1 MRANLF
7 LYFISTCVLLSMYFP
22 SAYSQGSSSVSTNVA
37 RPEDNRFTVEVLD
50 KKLNEPMELTV
61 LPDSRVVFVERRGK
75 IRLYDPKHKKTNLLA
90 HLSIYLGSEDGLL
103 GVTKD
108 PHFDQTNWLY
118 FFYSPAGEKPV
129 QRISRFTMSNDSLL
143 LSSEKVLLEFP
154 LLRACCH
161 SGGSLAFGPDGNLF
175 ISVGDNTNP
184 SASSGFA
191 PLDERP
197 DRILFDSQKSAANT
211 DDLRGKIL
219 RITPMADGTYT
230 IPEGNLFPK
239 DGSSGRPEIY
249 TMGNRNPFRI
259 AIDPK
264 TSYLYWGEVGPDAG
278 VDSLHRG
285 PKGYDEI
292 NQARKAGNFGWPYFI
307 GDNKPYRPY
316 NFATQQSGD
325 LFDALA
331 PVNNSVNNTG
341 AKILP
346 PAQKAFIWY
355 PYIASP
361 EFPETGQGGRTAMA
375 GPVFYT
381 DQFVSAPYSFPPYY
395 DGKLLIYDWM
405 RNWIQAVTMDKQGNY
420 QKMEPFLPSR
430 TFSKPV
436 DMEFGPDGS
445 LYILEYGAF
454 WKSENEDSQLIRI
467 QYHKNNRRP
476 IARISADKTV
486 GAVPLT
492 VKLSSKGS
500 FDYDKGDTLTFVWKL
515 KDGTVI
521 SRRPTATYTFKKP
534 GIQEITLK
542 AIDSS
547 GETAQTTLEVKVG
560 NAPPVVRINTSANR
574 SFYWG
579 KQDIPYQVQVED
591 KEDDLRTKASLNRT
605 QIRFDYLPQGK
616 DLALLTSTSQS
627 DNEKGGVQGKQL
639 IAQSGCTGCHAYDKR
654 TIGPGFIEISQRY
667 LGKNKHQELVDKVHN
682 GGSGN
687 WGEVAMA
694 AHPQLKKEAIGE
706 MVDYIL
712 TLSDEKKVASL
723 PMSGVVSTNTQKN
736 EGGTYYL
743 TATYTDQG
751 ANGIEPLTGRDTL
764 LLRSPIQMAYDADT
778 SHGVMIR
785 KADGRARFTKNDAY
799 VAFKRIDLTHI
810 HSLGIRAFAYDNI
823 EGTLE
828 IRVDNEN
835 GPLLS
840 KKFLSPG
847 PEWVDFSMHIKPMS
861 GFHHLYFVYK
871 TTSKKIGIWQTFDL
885 SAITFRRKSDEE

>member
-1 MRANLF
+1 M
-7 LYFISTCVLLSMYFP
+7 LSSLHYP
-22 SAYSQGSSSVSTNVA
+22 SAHGQGNSDVSSHAA

-61 LPDSRVVFVERRGK
+61 LPDSRVIFVERRGN
-75 IRLYDPKHKKTNLLA
+75 IRLYDPKQNKTRLLA
-90 HLSIYLGSEDGLL
+90 HLPIYLGSEDGLL

-108 PHFDQTNWLY
+108 PHFERTNWLY
-118 FFYSPAGEKPV
+118 FFYSPAGEKAV
-129 QRISRFTMSNDSLL
+129 QRIARFTMKDDSLL

-175 ISVGDNTNP
+175 ISAGDNTYP

-191 PLDERP
+191 PLDERA
-197 DRILFDSQKSAANT
+197 DRIAFDSQKSAANT

-219 RITPMADGTYT
+219 RITPQSDGTYT
-230 IPEGNLFPK
+230 IPDDNLFPK
-239 DGSSGRPEIY
+239 DGTSGRPEIY

-259 AIDPK
+259 SIDPK

-278 VDSLHRG
+278 TDSLHRG

-292 NQARKAGNFGWPYFI
+292 NQARQAGNFGWPYFI

-316 NFATQQSGD
+316 NFATQQSGE

-331 PVNNSVNNTG
+331 PVNTSVNNTG
-341 AKILP
+341 AKTLP

-355 PYIASP
+355 PYLASP
-361 EFPETGQGGRTAMA
+361 EFPEAGEGGRTAMA

-381 DQFVSAPYSFPPYY
+381 DQFASAPYSFPPYY

-405 RNWIQAVTMDKQGNY
+405 RNWIKAVTMDNQGNY
-420 QKMEPFLPSR
+420 QKMEPFLPTR

-445 LYILEYGAF
+445 LYVLEYGTF

-476 IARISADKTV
+476 IARISADKMV
-486 GAVPLT
+486 GAAPLT

-500 FDYDKGDTLTFVWKL
+500 FDYDKEDSLAFVWKL

-521 SRRPTATYTFKKP
+521 SRNSTATYTFKKP
-534 GIQEITLK
+534 GTQEITLA
-542 AIDSS
+542 AIDPS

-560 NAPPVVRINTSANR
+560 NAPPVVRINTTANR

-579 KQDIPYQVQVED
+579 KQDIPYQVRVED
-591 KEDDLRTKASLNRT
+591 QEDDQRTPANLNRT

-627 DNEKGGVQGKQL
+627 DNGKGGVQGKQL
-639 IAQSGCTGCHAYDKR
+639 ITQSGCTGCHAYDKR
-654 TIGPGFIEISQRY
+654 TVGPGFIEISQRY
-667 LGKNKHQELVDKVHN
+667 LGKNKRQELVDKVQN

-694 AHPQLKKEAIGE
+694 AHPQLKKEVISE
-706 MVDYIL
+706 MIDYIL

-723 PMSGVVSTNTQKN
+723 PMTGVVSTGTHGS

-785 KADGRARFTKNDAY
+785 KADGRARFTQNDAFI
-799 VAFKRIDLTHI
+799 AFRRIDLSQI
-810 HSLGIRAFAYDNI
+810 HSLSIRASASDNI

-828 IRVDNEN
+828 IRVN
-835 GPLLS
+835 GEKGPVIS
-840 KKFLSPG
+840 QKSLSPG
-847 PEWVDFSMHIKPMS
+847 SKWVNFDMPIKPMS
-861 GFHHLYFVYK
+861 GFQNLYFIYK
-871 TTSKKIGIWQTFDL
+871 TTSKTIGIWQTFDL